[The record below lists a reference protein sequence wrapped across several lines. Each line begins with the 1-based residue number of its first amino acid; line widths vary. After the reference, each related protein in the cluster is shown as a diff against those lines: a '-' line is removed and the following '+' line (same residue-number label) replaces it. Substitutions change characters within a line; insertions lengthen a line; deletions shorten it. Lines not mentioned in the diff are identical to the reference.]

1 MMTQVGTDVSIFAVE
16 VNKTD
21 SEPSSRVVKNH
32 HDPTEFWL
40 PWKTQISF
48 SNQDSSD
55 SFLKYLL

>member
-1 MMTQVGTDVSIFAVE
+1 MTTQVGTDVSSFAVE

-21 SEPSSRVVKNH
+21 SERSSRVVNH

-48 SNQDSSD
+48 SNQDSSE
-55 SFLKYLL
+55 SCLKHLP